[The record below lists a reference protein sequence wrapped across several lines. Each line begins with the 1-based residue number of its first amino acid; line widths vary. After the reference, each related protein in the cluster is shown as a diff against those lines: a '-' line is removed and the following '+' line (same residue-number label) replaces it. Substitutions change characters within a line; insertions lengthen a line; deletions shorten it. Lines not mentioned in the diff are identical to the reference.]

1 MNVQV
6 FVSALLGSGV
16 EFFEIVAIAY
26 ALASAGHAREA
37 LRGTVLGLLVV
48 TAAALA
54 LGPRLSLVP
63 LRPLQV
69 VSGVI
74 LLWLGAK
81 WTLKSVRRLATG
93 GRAGW
98 VQTPLRGEQAA
109 ALQATA
115 PGDRKFNHLSFVAM
129 FKSTALE
136 TFEVA
141 LVVVILGLG
150 SGAWT
155 EALAGAVAALVA
167 VVAVVVVLHGRLKRV
182 PEVHMK
188 LGAGLL
194 LLTFG
199 TFWFGEGVGLHW
211 PGHDLAPLGLLA
223 GYAALAFAAV
233 RWRRR
238 ERAPQLVTPG

>member
-48 TAAALA
+48 TVAALA

-109 ALQATA
+109 ALQAA
-115 PGDRKFNHLSFVAM
+115 GAGDRKFNHLSFVAM

-155 EALAGAVAALVA
+155 EALAGAVAALA
-167 VVAVVVVLHGRLKRV
+167 ATVAVVVALHGRLKWV

-223 GYAALAFAAV
+223 GYAALALAAV

-238 ERAPQLVTPG
+238 GRAPGLVTPG